1 MNTAALQNSKHNT
14 AETVISARSLSQVFT
29 TRAAGKVVAVNSID
43 LTVKRGE
50 IIALLGPNGAGKTT
64 LIDMILGLTQ
74 PSGGELSV
82 FGRSASEAA
91 RAGLLGAVQQTGGL
105 LKDLTIRATVEM
117 IAALYPKPINV
128 DEVLAGADLTDIAKR
143 KVGKCSGGQQ
153 QRLRYA
159 LATMHSPELLILD
172 EPTAGMDVNA
182 RRTFWERMEAIA
194 ERGTT
199 ILFATHYL
207 EEAQNFA
214 QRILLMESGSIIA
227 DGSSDEIRALT
238 GHRHLSFLAP
248 APITDLDVPVE
259 VTEESG
265 GYRHRISVL
274 EIEQVLRTLL
284 NNYSITDLEV
294 IKPSLD
300 ESFTLLTEQ
309 AAASKATEA

>member
-1 MNTAALQNSKHNT
+1 MRKLSR
-14 AETVISARSLSQVFT
+14 EEARD
-29 TRAAGKVVAVNSID
+29 RAM
-43 LTVKRGE
+43 
-50 IIALLGPNGAGKTT
+50 ALLTRV
-64 LIDMILGLTQ
+64 GLEDHAHKY
-74 PSGGELSV
+74 PH
-82 FGRSASEAA
+82 
-91 RAGLLGAVQQTGGL
+91 
-105 LKDLTIRATVEM
+105 
-117 IAALYPKPINV
+117 AL
-128 DEVLAGADLTDIAKR
+128 
-143 KVGKCSGGQQ
+143 SGGQQ

-214 QRILLMESGSIIA
+214 QRIVLMESGSIIA

-284 NNYSITDLEV
+284 NNYSISDLEV
-294 IKPSLD
+294 TKPSLD

-309 AAASKATEA
+309 AAASKASDA